1 MDDDYGYEDYG
12 YEDQEEEEKEKVHSL
27 AICTAKLSDEQRE
40 EWVAQMNKVGI
51 HF

>member
-1 MDDDYGYEDYG
+1 MDEDYRYEDYK
-12 YEDQEEEEKEKVHSL
+12 YEDQEEEEENVHSL
-27 AICTAKLSDEQRE
+27 AIRTVKLSDVQHE

>member
-12 YEDQEEEEKEKVHSL
+12 YEDQEEEEKENVHSL
-27 AICTAKLSDEQRE
+27 AIRTAKLSDEKRE
-40 EWVAQMNKVGI
+40 EWVAQMNKVSI